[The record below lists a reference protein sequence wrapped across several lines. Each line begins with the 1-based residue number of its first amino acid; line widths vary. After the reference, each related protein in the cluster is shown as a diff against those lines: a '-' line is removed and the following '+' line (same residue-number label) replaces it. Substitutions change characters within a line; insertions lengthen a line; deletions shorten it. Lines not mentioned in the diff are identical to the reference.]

1 MTIYEAMFINDL
13 VKITK
18 IKGEKL
24 MLISQTVQIMCGLW
38 VLRKLARN
46 TVVYNWELLYE
57 KSCLNEKVSKY

>member
-46 TVVYNWELLYE
+46 TVAYN
-57 KSCLNEKVSKY
+57 